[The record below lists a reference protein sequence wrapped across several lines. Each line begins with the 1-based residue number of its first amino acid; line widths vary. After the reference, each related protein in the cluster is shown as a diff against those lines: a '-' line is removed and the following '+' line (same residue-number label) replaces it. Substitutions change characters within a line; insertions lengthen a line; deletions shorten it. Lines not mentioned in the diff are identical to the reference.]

1 MQINE
6 NEARIEVTTELQAFG
21 LIVTAEPYFAVTQ
34 PSDVVVMENVVR
46 DSTKG
51 KVETMQAKYDLLKR
65 GSYLMNQRPTFKA
78 KRLEPGAPLDLAEAR
93 NAVELARIAGADRL
107 AADTFSK
114 AARLLAEAEVAR
126 EKRKRGNEMM
136 MPARQAVQTAED
148 ARLIALQRLDELTAA
163 QQRAAAA
170 QREREALERAQ
181 AEEARRRQAEVE
193 TQTALV
199 AKSAAERE
207 RFDVERAR
215 QEACRRRPRQSVRE
229 RKRRPRN
236 KPPTRRR
243 SRHEC
248 RRCGRRRPRP
258 QRNRKRMRS
267 GNGCASSSTS
277 ILETRETARGLIMNV
292 PDVLFDS
299 GSATLTTAARE
310 KLARVAGIL
319 ASHPDLHV
327 AVEGHTDNV
336 GGVARNQRLSERRA
350 ASVLAYLVQQK
361 IPLTTV
367 DTAGFGK
374 AAPWPRTPRSPAGD
388 RIAAW
393 SW

>member
-34 PSDVVVMENVVR
+34 PSDMVVMENVVR

-51 KVETMQAKYDLLKR
+51 KVETMQAKYDLLQR
-65 GSYLMNQRPTFKA
+65 GSYLMNQQATFKA

-114 AARLLAEAEVAR
+114 AARLLAEAELAR
-126 EKRKRGNEMM
+126 EKRKRGNEVM
-136 MPARQAVQTAED
+136 MPARQAAQTAED
-148 ARLIALQRLDELTAA
+148 ARLIAMQRLDELTEA

-181 AEEARRRQAEVE
+181 VEEARRRQAEVE

-215 QEACRRRPRQSVRE
+215 QEAVQAQAEAE
-229 RKRRPRN
+229 RARAEAEAAKQAA
-236 KPPTRRR
+236 
-243 SRHEC
+243 HAEAE
-248 RRCGRRRPRP
+248 
-258 QRNRKRMRS
+258 QARMQALR
-267 GNGCASSSTS
+267 AQ
-277 ILETRETARGLIMNV
+277 A
-292 PDVLFDS
+292 
-299 GSATLTTAARE
+299 TAAVAEQEKKTLRE
-310 KLARVAGIL
+310 AAARTA
-319 ASHPDLHV
+319 
-327 AVEGHTDNV
+327 
-336 GGVARNQRLSERRA
+336 QRD
-350 ASVLAYLVQQK
+350 
-361 IPLTTV
+361 P
-367 DTAGFGK
+367 
-374 AAPWPRTPRSPAGD
+374 GD
-388 RIAAW
+388 
-393 SW
+393 S